1 MTHVRQE
8 LRLQPIRVLHL
19 HALRLHLRRQRRQLI
34 GLLTQLVVDG
44 SQLLV
49 PHPDFIGH
57 PLRPRRRQQ
66 IGERRV
72 HPELRLLQNPKVV
85 FVVRSERR
93 QRDDG
98 AGPPLNRQ
106 RDGEHLPRDRRPRCR
121 LEGKDGALGDPL
133 HERHFARRQRLA
145 QLALISFRV
154 EGRRR
159 FLRQADRGDRL
170 KGSAVL
176 APHVERP
183 QLRDGNIQERQ
194 KDPRSE
200 ILNVAR
206 RNHRFGDLA
215 APPLDSQL

>member
-8 LRLQPIRVLHL
+8 LRLESIRVFHL
-19 HALRLHLRRQRRQLI
+19 QALRLHLHRLRLQFVRLLPQLI
-34 GLLTQLVVDG
+34 VDG

-49 PHPDFIGH
+49 PRPDLVGH

-72 HPELRLLQNPKVV
+72 HPELRLFQNPKVV

-93 QRDDG
+93 QRDDS

-106 RDGEHLPRDRRPRCR
+106 RDGEHLPRHRRPRRR
-121 LEGKDGALGDPL
+121 LEGEDGALGDPL
-133 HERHFARRQRLA
+133 DERHFSRRQRLA
-145 QLALISFRV
+145 QLALISFRI

-159 FLRQADRGDRL
+159 LLRQAYRGDRL